1 MKGSSVYLNG
11 RLVGFHPN
19 PGDLVE
25 TIRNKRR
32 KGEFPWDLSVSY
44 YPDQNEVYI
53 NGDEGRA
60 LRPLIIAENGK
71 SRLTEE
77 HRKLLRE
84 GKIRFTDLLKTGVV
98 EFLDADEEENSY
110 IATCEPELT
119 GKHTHMEMHPALML
133 GVTAS
138 MLPYPEHNSSPRVTM
153 GCAMTKQALGVY
165 SSNFSLRMDTQGHVL
180 HYPQLPLTRTKF
192 SDVFRTERK
201 SAGQNFVVAIAP
213 YYGYNMNDALVLN
226 RASIE
231 RGLGRTVFYRT
242 YESEE
247 RRYPG
252 GQKDRFK
259 PPGQEV
265 SGFRGEEAYKFL
277 DEDGIIEPEHDLG
290 AGDVLICKT
299 SPPRFLEEV
308 SEFGR
313 LEEKRREN
321 SEAVRHGEEG
331 TVDWVI
337 ITDSEGGNRLVKVR
351 TRTMMV
357 PEVGD
362 KFASRHGQK
371 GVVGKIVDAA
381 DMPFTDGG
389 ITPDLIINPHAVP
402 SRMTVGHLLEMLGG
416 KAMAMEGR
424 YVDGT
429 AFDNTREGEIAETL
443 KRHGFRPS
451 GKEVMY
457 DGVTGQRIEAEIFVG
472 VVYYQKLKHLV
483 ANKMHARARGPVQ
496 ILTRQPTEGRAREG
510 GLRFG
515 EMERDCLI
523 GHGASMLL
531 LERLLEESD
540 KVTELVCN
548 KCGMIAVDDQIRK
561 KQYCPICGESDVQ
574 RIEVSYAFKL
584 LLNELKAMCICP
596 KLLLKDKV

>member
-19 PGDLVE
+19 PKDLVE

-32 KGEFPWDLSVSY
+32 KGEYPWDLSVSH
-44 YPDQNEVYI
+44 YPDQNEIYI

-60 LRPLIIAENGK
+60 LRPVVIAENGK

-77 HRKLLRE
+77 HRKLLKE

-98 EFLDADEEENSY
+98 EFIDAEEEENAY
-110 IATCEPELT
+110 IAIDDASLT
-119 GKHTHMEMHPALML
+119 AKHTHVEMHPALML

-138 MLPYPEHNSSPRVTM
+138 ILPFPEHNSSPRVTM

-165 SSNFSLRMDTQGHVL
+165 ASNFSLRTDTQGHIL
-180 HYPQLPLTRTKF
+180 YYPQLPLSRTKF
-192 SDVFRTERK
+192 AGVFKMERK
-201 SAGQNFVVAIAP
+201 SAGQNFVVAITP
-213 YYGYNMNDALVLN
+213 HFGYNMNDALVLN
-226 RASIE
+226 KASVE
-231 RGLGRTVFYRT
+231 RGLARTVFYRT

-252 GQKDRFK
+252 GQKDRFEMPK
-259 PPGQEV
+259 QEV
-265 SGFRGEEAYKFL
+265 SGFRGEDAYKYL
-277 DEDGIIEPEHDLG
+277 DEGGIIEPEYEVK
-290 AGDVLICKT
+290 AGDVLIGKT

-308 SEFGR
+308 SEFGV

-337 ITDSEGGNRLVKVR
+337 LTDGDGGNRLVKVR
-351 TRTMMV
+351 TRTIMI
-357 PEVGD
+357 PEIGD
-362 KFASRHGQK
+362 KLASRHGQK
-371 GVVGKIVDAA
+371 GVIGKIVDAA
-381 DMPFTDGG
+381 DMPFTESG
-389 ITPDLIINPHAVP
+389 IVPDLLVNPHAIP
-402 SRMTVGHLLEMLGG
+402 SRMTVGHMLEMLGG
-416 KAMAMEGR
+416 KAMTMDGK
-424 YVDGT
+424 YVDAT
-429 AFDNTREGEIAETL
+429 AFDNLKENEINETL
-443 KRHGFRPS
+443 KKYGFKPS

-457 DGVTGQRIEAEIFVG
+457 DGITGERIEAEIFVG

-540 KVTELVCN
+540 KVTELVCS

-561 KQYCPICGESDVQ
+561 KQYCPICGDSEVH
-574 RIEVSYAFKL
+574 RIEISYAFKL
-584 LLNELKAMCICP
+584 LLNELKAMCIYP
-596 KLLLKDKV
+596 RLQLKDKV